1 VESLFTAVDT
11 QEINGFGRDDEE
23 CLFPAQP
30 ASTNQQ
36 PEKLIEQIQL
46 WAWMTPLEHDK
57 LLTKRQIFEKK
68 AVMRAKEPKQCSKQ
82 SLPKRNMR
90 ESYNRALV
98 ETIAAMLLIPKS
110 AGVLANGS
118 GESRVTERSATRV
131 GRGRQPAKMVRKRKE
146 TR

>member
-1 VESLFTAVDT
+1 VPTDDS
-11 QEINGFGRDDEE
+11 FGRDDEE
-23 CLFPAQP
+23 CLFPARP
-30 ASTNQQ
+30 ASTNQH

-68 AVMRAKEPKQCSKQ
+68 AVSERKKRTSVPKQ

-98 ETIAAMLLIPKS
+98 ETIAAMLLIPKLT
-110 AGVLANGS
+110 GVLANENGVFAQHN
-118 GESRVTERSATRV
+118 GTFSA
-131 GRGRQPAKMVRKRKE
+131 
-146 TR
+146 